1 MNALDLSARMKRTV
15 RAVAA
20 ADAFALPM
28 LGMGPEQIR
37 RDLGDGD
44 LVRRLC
50 KAPPGAVGSAFP
62 PGAVSDVFAAGY
74 LLLRGFL
81 SDGGHITAARAGRAL
96 LRLKTDA
103 AFRPYFDD
111 FLDPVTRE
119 GLERLD
125 GSYVSTRFDL
135 VPCDGRRINCSA
147 AARAWVAG
155 LLNPGDPE
163 AAIRD
168 AVTLSM
174 PTHPNAIAIS
184 GAAVSAALTAASFLP
199 GFDCGRLYELAL
211 KAARDG
217 YELGLSAAGMPPVG
231 AKLPQRIE
239 LAVNLAL
246 RYRRDPEKLLQELND
261 VVGFGAYASEAV
273 PSAVGLVI
281 AAGGRAGEAVRLAAN
296 AGNCACCTAVIAAA
310 ACAASSPVDEALEEH
325 FEKVRAAAP
334 FDWEPLWAGLTAFAE
349 LVEGGRDVFTL

>member
-1 MNALDLSARMKRTV
+1 MKAFDLPARMKRTV

-28 LGMGPEQIR
+28 RGLGPDRIR
-37 RDLGDGD
+37 RDLGGGG
-44 LVRRLC
+44 LVRRLR
-50 KAPPGAVGSAFP
+50 KAPGAAGDSFEPGG
-62 PGAVSDVFAAGY
+62 VSDVFASSY

-81 SDGGHITAARAGRAL
+81 RDGGRVTLAGAGQAL
-96 LRLKTDA
+96 LRLKTESI
-103 AFRPYFDD
+103 FRPYLDR

-119 GLERLD
+119 GLDRLD
-125 GSYVSTRFDL
+125 GSYLPTRFDR

-174 PTHPNAIAIS
+174 PSHPNAIAIS
-184 GAAVSAALTAASFLP
+184 GAAVSAALTAAAFLP
-199 GFDCGRLYELAL
+199 GPDCGRLYDLAL
-211 KAARDG
+211 HAADTG
-217 YELGLSAAGMPPVG
+217 YRLGLAAAGTPPVG

-239 LAVNLAL
+239 LAANLAVRHRREPERLL
-246 RYRRDPEKLLQELND
+246 REMND
-261 VVGFGAYASEAV
+261 LTGFGAYASEAV

-281 AAGGRAGEAVRLAAN
+281 AAQGRVGEAVRLAAN
-296 AGNCACCTAVIAAA
+296 AGNQACCTAAIAAA
-310 ACAASSPVDEALEEH
+310 ACAPACPADEALEEC
-325 FEKVRAAAP
+325 FEQVRAVPP
-334 FDWEPLWAGLTAFAE
+334 FEWEPLWAELDIFAA
-349 LVEGGRDVFTL
+349 L